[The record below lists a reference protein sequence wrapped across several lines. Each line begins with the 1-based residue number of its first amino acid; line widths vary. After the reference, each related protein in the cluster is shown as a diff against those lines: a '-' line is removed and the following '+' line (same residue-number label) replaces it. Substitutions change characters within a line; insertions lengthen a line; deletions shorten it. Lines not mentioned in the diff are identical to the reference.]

1 MNPREQQWLKEF
13 REFVNAEDAEVPPSV
28 CKSILQKVH
37 MALNPPWYLI
47 FVKILG
53 VHLFTGTLSLA
64 VCDHFEMNPFKTE
77 FSLSEYFMKFGHS
90 TCMVFCGVF
99 FIGISIFASGYI
111 LRSEELRVLR
121 RSAFI
126 QSLGLGAISLFG
138 FWLFGAEIAISIAL
152 LWLIGA
158 LIGGISISE
167 LVFRMR
173 LPT

>member
-1 MNPREQQWLKEF
+1 MNPKEQQWLKEF
-13 REFVNAEDAEVPPSV
+13 REFVNAEIMEVPPSV
-28 CKSILQKVH
+28 SKGILQNVH
-37 MALNPPWYLI
+37 KALNPPWYLI
-47 FVKILG
+47 FMKILG

-64 VCDHFEMNPFKTE
+64 ACNQFEMNPFKTE

-90 TCMVFCGVF
+90 TCMVFCGVL